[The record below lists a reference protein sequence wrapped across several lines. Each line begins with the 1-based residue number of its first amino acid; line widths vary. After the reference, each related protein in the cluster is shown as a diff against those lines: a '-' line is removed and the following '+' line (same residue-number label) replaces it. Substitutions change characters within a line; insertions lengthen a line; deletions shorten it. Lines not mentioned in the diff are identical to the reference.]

1 LIKLPNILLSI
12 AKHLKEHNSKA
23 LLVGGGVRDY
33 FLHLP
38 IKDYDIEVYGFDSL
52 DELMQILSTFGKVNL
67 VGKSFGVLKFNYEGV
82 EYDFSFPRLEQK
94 IAKGHRGFS
103 IQTDGHLDYK
113 TAFKRR
119 DFTINAIGYDILSG
133 EFIDPYGGKDD
144 IADKTLRH
152 IDDATFIE
160 DPLRVYRGVQF
171 CARFGFKLHN
181 KTKELCQ
188 KMVDDGMLD
197 ELPKERILVEW
208 QKLLLKSPKPS
219 IGFELMHE
227 LGILRKYFSELHNI
241 IGVVQ
246 SPKYHPEGDV
256 WIHTMM
262 SLDSM
267 ANILKSSQK
276 DDKDKLRLMFAI
288 LCHDLGKATH
298 TTIEADGTIR
308 SIGHEKAGV
317 ELTKNLLYKLTN
329 EHSFIES
336 ILPLVEHH
344 LKPSQFYATKSKASA
359 IRRLSTKVNIDEL
372 IIVAKAD
379 FLGRD
384 TPEAK
389 EGIYEAG
396 EWLRSRADEL
406 NISKT
411 PPKPLIQGKDLINLG
426 LEPSPKFKTILQTTY
441 QAQLD
446 GTIVSKDE
454 AIEFVLLFFN
464 I

>member
-1 LIKLPNILLSI
+1 
-12 AKHLKEHNSKA
+12 
-23 LLVGGGVRDY
+23 
-33 FLHLP
+33 
-38 IKDYDIEVYGFDSL
+38 
-52 DELMQILSTFGKVNL
+52 
-67 VGKSFGVLKFNYEGV
+67 
-82 EYDFSFPRLEQK
+82 
-94 IAKGHRGFS
+94 
-103 IQTDGHLDYK
+103 
-113 TAFKRR
+113 
-119 DFTINAIGYDILSG
+119 
-133 EFIDPYGGKDD
+133 
-144 IADKTLRH
+144 
-152 IDDATFIE
+152 
-160 DPLRVYRGVQF
+160 
-171 CARFGFKLHN
+171 
-181 KTKELCQ
+181 
-188 KMVDDGMLD
+188 MVDDGMLD

-396 EWLRSRADEL
+396 ELLRSRADEL